1 MPRHDQR
8 VQLPEHR
15 ERRPGARPPL
25 GVGADARQREP
36 RARGQA
42 QLLER
47 LLDQPR
53 RLDLFE
59 AEFGVAPDL
68 LTEPDDL
75 RAASIDRLPHLP
87 LQLVLRH
94 GRPSVQKPLDILLPR
109 DGLRRH
115 TVSMDYHHVLEA
127 AGVVVFGLVFY
138 SYTFRWFHPK
148 GRLEAW
154 WRPVI
159 TGLAFGV
166 LAVVLMISRIRVHED
181 LFIDARVVPLALP
194 FLVMSVVGIVFGA
207 FLFRDIVESQA
218 AERDRREAAE
228 LRAVT
233 SLARAA
239 AHEINNPL
247 MIVTGGLAILAKRLA
262 SGSEEARWAERAKEG
277 AERIREIVGRMN
289 EITEVREAPEQGML
303 PPMLDIRKSS
313 EGASSPPR

>member
-1 MPRHDQR
+1 MAKSSR
-8 VQLPEHR
+8 
-15 ERRPGARPPL
+15 
-25 GVGADARQREP
+25 
-36 RARGQA
+36 
-42 QLLER
+42 
-47 LLDQPR
+47 
-53 RLDLFE
+53 
-59 AEFGVAPDL
+59 
-68 LTEPDDL
+68 
-75 RAASIDRLPHLP
+75 
-87 LQLVLRH
+87 
-94 GRPSVQKPLDILLPR
+94 
-109 DGLRRH
+109 
-115 TVSMDYHHVLEA
+115 
-127 AGVVVFGLVFY
+127 
-138 SYTFRWFHPK
+138 FRPK
-148 GRLEAW
+148 GRLDPR

-181 LFIDARVVPLALP
+181 LFIDARVVPIALITLIEGWWAGLLAAILASVYRGWLGGTGALAGVVGILVTVAAAALVREWARRAGRLRAHHALVLGAAVFVVTFLSFLLLGARGLELFVPLALP

-247 MIVTGGLAILAKRLA
+247 MIVTGGLAILAKRFA

>member
-75 RAASIDRLPHLP
+75 RAASIDRLPHPP

-138 SYTFRWFHPK
+138 SYTHRWFHPK
-148 GRLEAW
+148 GRLVPW

-159 TGLAFGV
+159 TRP
-166 LAVVLMISRIRVHED
+166 AVAVRPVVAMSPRIWVTAD
-181 LFIDARVVPLALP
+181 LRF
-194 FLVMSVVGIVFGA
+194 
-207 FLFRDIVESQA
+207 
-218 AERDRREAAE
+218 
-228 LRAVT
+228 
-233 SLARAA
+233 LAR
-239 AHEINNPL
+239 
-247 MIVTGGLAILAKRLA
+247 
-262 SGSEEARWAERAKEG
+262 
-277 AERIREIVGRMN
+277 
-289 EITEVREAPEQGML
+289 
-303 PPMLDIRKSS
+303 
-313 EGASSPPR
+313 

>member
-1 MPRHDQR
+1 
-8 VQLPEHR
+8 
-15 ERRPGARPPL
+15 
-25 GVGADARQREP
+25 
-36 RARGQA
+36 
-42 QLLER
+42 
-47 LLDQPR
+47 
-53 RLDLFE
+53 
-59 AEFGVAPDL
+59 
-68 LTEPDDL
+68 
-75 RAASIDRLPHLP
+75 
-87 LQLVLRH
+87 
-94 GRPSVQKPLDILLPR
+94 
-109 DGLRRH
+109 
-115 TVSMDYHHVLEA
+115 MDYHHVLEA

-181 LFIDARVVPLALP
+181 LFIDARVVPIALITLIEGWWAGLLAAILASVYRGWLAGTGALAGVVGILVTVAAAALVREWARRAGRLRAHHALVLGAAVFVVTFLSFLLLGARGLELFVPLALP
-194 FLVMSVVGIVFGA
+194 FLVMSGVGIVFGA

-289 EITEVREAPEQGML
+289 EITEVREAPEQGTL